1 MGKFIT
7 QKTFLE
13 RLALEER
20 IKFSRQSLYTYDK
33 LGIFHP
39 SRILNYGKLEFPLY
53 EESDIK
59 KFAKLVRHRY
69 KDGEIRTKTV
79 FLDKEIDAK

>member
-13 RLALEER
+13 RLALEEK
-20 IKFSRQSLYTYDK
+20 IKFSRQSLHTYDK
-33 LGIFHP
+33 MGIFSP
-39 SRILNYGKLEFPLY
+39 SRVLNYGKLEFPLY
-53 EESDIK
+53 EESDIRK
-59 KFAKLVRHRY
+59 LAKIVRRRY

-79 FLDKEIDAK
+79 FLDKEIDDK